1 MSFKSF
7 LVSKSFFK
15 QIGIMIIVGVLLLFA
30 IIKGL
35 DVYTHNGE
43 FIIVP
48 DLESFDADSLI
59 VLSSID
65 YLQYK
70 IMDSIYADDKMPGTV
85 VAQNPKSSSKV
96 KQGRKIYLSI
106 VAKTPEMV
114 VMPNLIDLSI
124 RRAVD
129 VVQHSHLS
137 IKEIQFEDDIA
148 LNAVIGQKIF
158 MVDVPHDTL
167 VPSGT
172 AITLVV
178 GNGYKKSGVAVP
190 FILGKSARE
199 AKSIILKSS
208 FNLGRIDTLQENF
221 EGDLKVYRQHPFA
234 DPMHSETSELGSEI
248 SFVLRSAHH
257 YNFDSIMEF
266 YYAPDSV
273 RYDSLRI
280 NEDNI
285 DF

>member
-1 MSFKSF
+1 M
-7 LVSKSFFK
+7 
-15 QIGIMIIVGVLLLFA
+15 GIMIIVGVLLLFA

-35 DVYTHNGE
+35 DFYTHNGE
-43 FIIVP
+43 YIIVP
-48 DLESFDADSLI
+48 NLKSFDADSLI
-59 VLSSID
+59 VLSSVD

-70 IMDSIYADDKMPGTV
+70 IMDSVYADDKMPGTV
-85 VAQNPKSSSKV
+85 VTQNPKSGSKV

-114 VMPNLIDLSI
+114 SMPNLIDLSI

-129 VVQHSHLS
+129 VVQHSHLN
-137 IKEIQFEDDIA
+137 IREIQFEDDIA

-158 MVDVPHDTL
+158 MMDVPPDTL
-167 VPSGT
+167 VASGT

-178 GNGYKKSGVAVP
+178 GNGYKKKGVVVP
-190 FILGKSARE
+190 FILGKTAKE

-208 FNLGRIDTLQENF
+208 FNMGKIDTLQENY
-221 EGDLKVYRQHPFA
+221 EGELKVYQQFPFA
-234 DPMHSETSELGSEI
+234 DPLHPETSGLGSEI
-248 SFVLRSAHH
+248 SFVLRSVHH

-266 YYAPDSV
+266 YNAPDSI

-285 DF
+285 DY